1 MKLLNS
7 PIQKLCS
14 RGAFTDS
21 SVKSNQATD
30 SSVDI
35 FLLIQSVTI
44 SLIQV

>member
-7 PIQKLCS
+7 QIQKLCS

-21 SVKSNQATD
+21 SVKSIQGTD

-35 FLLIQSVTI
+35 F
-44 SLIQV
+44 SLI